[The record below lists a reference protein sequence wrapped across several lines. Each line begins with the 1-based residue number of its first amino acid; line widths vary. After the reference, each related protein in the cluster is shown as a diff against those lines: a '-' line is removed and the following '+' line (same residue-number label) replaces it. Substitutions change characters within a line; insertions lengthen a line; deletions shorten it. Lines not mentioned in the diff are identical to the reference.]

1 MKTRLA
7 ALSVEIAAGAEPV
20 SRLRILPAGEF
31 RGVDGRPRECA
42 AWVMTATAAARIIE
56 TVNSRVTELCFD
68 YEHQTLRA
76 AENGKPAPAAGWF
89 SQLEWIEGEGLYATD
104 IRWTETATDM
114 IRKKEY
120 RYISPVFFYDQVT
133 GEVTALVNVAL
144 TNTPALDDLDEVAVA
159 ALSRLAALST
169 TSSQSEGNTM
179 GGNSSQPTGNT
190 MDEGQ
195 ISYLLS
201 ELRWIFNLPETATAN
216 DIKVE
221 LDKVIAAMSDNQ
233 GVAAASQGLM
243 PWIAQQLSVKDQV
256 IATCNTQIASL
267 SAAAYDPTKFVPIE
281 AVNQLRAQLS
291 QVQTQAATQELDGLV
306 QAALSDGRLVP
317 AMADWAK
324 ELGRKDMAALK
335 TYLDGAPRLAALST
349 MQSNKTELNAPQHR
363 QDDCALDAAQLAI
376 CSSLGIEAS
385 DIAKEL
391 GEI

>member
-76 AENGKPAPAAGWF
+76 VENGKPAPAAGWF

-104 IRWTETATDM
+104 IRWTEIATDM

-179 GGNSSQPTGNT
+179 
-190 MDEGQ
+190 DEEQ
-195 ISYLLS
+195 IANLLAD
-201 ELRWIFNLPETATAN
+201 LRWILNLPKTATAE

-281 AVNQLRAQLS
+281 AVTQLRAQLS
-291 QVQTQAATQELDGLV
+291 QIQTQAATQELDGLV

-335 TYLDGAPRLAALST
+335 TYLDGAPRLAALSA

-363 QDDCALDAAQLAI
+363 QDDSALDAAQLAI

>member
-76 AENGKPAPAAGWF
+76 VENGKPAPAAGWF

-179 GGNSSQPTGNT
+179 
-190 MDEGQ
+190 DEEQ
-195 ISYLLS
+195 IANLLAD
-201 ELRWIFNLPETATAN
+201 LRWILNLPKTATAE

>member
-20 SRLRILPAGEF
+20 SRLRVLPAGEF

-179 GGNSSQPTGNT
+179 
-190 MDEGQ
+190 DEEQ
-195 ISYLLS
+195 IANLLAD
-201 ELRWIFNLPETATAN
+201 LRWILNLPKTATAE

-291 QVQTQAATQELDGLV
+291 QIQTQAATQELDGLV